1 MQGGSPWGD
10 VPDENQPKSED
21 TGAQGPQPISITDGF
36 APMNQDTL
44 LTGTTQM
51 PTGQL
56 IYLQPPSSAAKVVG
70 ILSVIYGFIFGISFN
85 ILSLFASSE
94 LGSTTFIALDVVNII
109 AGGGMLIGGVMMIN
123 YQRRGII
130 LLFCAIALTTLV
142 GVAQISMVDTAY
154 DQMLEDGDMSQEE
167 YDAVQSVDDSVI
179 TGIGI
184 VILAFCNALCGLIV
198 AIPLMVSNNGLDD
211 SKLFG

>member
-10 VPDENQPKSED
+10 VPDENQAKSED

-85 ILSLFASSE
+85 ILSLFGSSE
-94 LGSTTFIALDVVNII
+94 LGSTAFIALDVVNII

-154 DQMLEDGDMSQEE
+154 DQMLENEDITQEE

-179 TGIGI
+179 AGIGI

>member
-1 MQGGSPWGD
+1 MQGESPWGD

-21 TGAQGPQPISITDGF
+21 TGAQGPQPISISDGF

-85 ILSLFASSE
+85 ILSLLGSSE
-94 LGSTTFIALDVVNII
+94 LGSSTFIALDVVNII

-154 DQMLEDGDMSQEE
+154 DQMLENGDITQEE
-167 YDAVQSVDDSVI
+167 YDAVQNVDDSVI
-179 TGIGI
+179 AGIGM

>member
-21 TGAQGPQPISITDGF
+21 AGTQGPQPISISDGF

-70 ILSVIYGFIFGISFN
+70 ILSVIYGFIFGILFN
-85 ILSLFASSE
+85 ILSLVGSSE
-94 LGSTTFIALDVVNII
+94 LGSATFIALDVVNII

-142 GVAQISMVDTAY
+142 GVGQLSMVDAAY
-154 DQMLEDGDMSQEE
+154 DQMLENGDISQEE
-167 YDAVQSVDDSVI
+167 YDTIQNVGDDVVA
-179 TGIGI
+179 GVGI

>member
-1 MQGGSPWGD
+1 MQGGTPWGD

-21 TGAQGPQPISITDGF
+21 VGTQGPQPISITDGF

-70 ILSVIYGFIFGISFN
+70 ILSVIYGFIFGILFN
-85 ILSLFASSE
+85 IVSLVGSTG
-94 LGSTTFIALDVVNII
+94 LGSATFIALDVVNII
-109 AGGGMLIGGVMMIN
+109 AGVGMLIGGVMMIN

-154 DQMLEDGDMSQEE
+154 DQMLENEDITQEE

-179 TGIGI
+179 AGIGI

>member
-1 MQGGSPWGD
+1 
-10 VPDENQPKSED
+10 
-21 TGAQGPQPISITDGF
+21 
-36 APMNQDTL
+36 
-44 LTGTTQM
+44 
-51 PTGQL
+51 
-56 IYLQPPSSAAKVVG
+56 VG

>member
-21 TGAQGPQPISITDGF
+21 AGTLGPQPISISDGF

>member
-1 MQGGSPWGD
+1 MQGGSPWAD

-21 TGAQGPQPISITDGF
+21 AGMQSPQPISISDGF

-85 ILSLFASSE
+85 ILSLFGSSE

-154 DQMLEDGDMSQEE
+154 DQMLENGDISQEE
-167 YDAVQSVDDSVI
+167 YDAVQNVGDGVVA
-179 TGIGI
+179 GVGM

>member
-21 TGAQGPQPISITDGF
+21 TGAQGPQPISISDGF

>member
-21 TGAQGPQPISITDGF
+21 AGMQGPQPISISDGF

-70 ILSVIYGFIFGISFN
+70 ILCVIYGFIFGISFN
-85 ILSLFASSE
+85 ILSLFGSSE
-94 LGSTTFIALDVVNII
+94 LGSATFIALDVVNII

-154 DQMLEDGDMSQEE
+154 DQMLENEDITQEE

-179 TGIGI
+179 AGIGI

>member
-21 TGAQGPQPISITDGF
+21 AGMQGPQPISISDGF

-85 ILSLFASSE
+85 ILSLFGSSE
-94 LGSTTFIALDVVNII
+94 LGSATFIALDVVNII

-154 DQMLEDGDMSQEE
+154 DQMLENGDISQEE
-167 YDAVQSVDDSVI
+167 YDAVQNVGDGVVA
-179 TGIGI
+179 GVGM

>member
-1 MQGGSPWGD
+1 MQGGTPWGD

-21 TGAQGPQPISITDGF
+21 TESSGPQQISISDGF

-44 LTGTTQM
+44 LTGTTQV
-51 PTGQL
+51 PSGQL

-70 ILSVIYGFIFGISFN
+70 ILTVIYGFIFGILFN
-85 ILSLFASSE
+85 IVSLVGSTG
-94 LGSTTFIALDVVNII
+94 LGSATFIALDVVNII
-109 AGGGMLIGGVMMIN
+109 AGVGMLIGGVMMIN

-142 GVAQISMVDTAY
+142 GVGQLSMVDAAY
-154 DQMLEDGDMSQEE
+154 DQMLENGDISQEE
-167 YDAVQSVDDSVI
+167 YDTIQNVGDDVVA
-179 TGIGI
+179 GVGI

-198 AIPLMVSNNGLDD
+198 AIPLMVSNNGLDE
-211 SKLFG
+211 SKLFD

>member
-21 TGAQGPQPISITDGF
+21 AGMQGPQPISISDGF

-85 ILSLFASSE
+85 ILSLFGSSE

-154 DQMLEDGDMSQEE
+154 DQMLENGDISQEE
-167 YDAVQSVDDSVI
+167 YDAVQNVGDGVVA
-179 TGIGI
+179 GVGM

>member
-21 TGAQGPQPISITDGF
+21 AGMQGPQPISISDGF

-70 ILSVIYGFIFGISFN
+70 ILSVIYGFIFGILFN
-85 ILSLFASSE
+85 ILSLVGSSE
-94 LGSTTFIALDVVNII
+94 LGSATFIALDVVNII

-142 GVAQISMVDTAY
+142 GVGQLSMVDAAY
-154 DQMLEDGDMSQEE
+154 DQMLENGDISQEE
-167 YDAVQSVDDSVI
+167 YDTIQNVGDDVVA
-179 TGIGI
+179 GVGI

>member
-1 MQGGSPWGD
+1 MQGGAPWGD

-21 TGAQGPQPISITDGF
+21 AGMQGPQPISISDGF

-85 ILSLFASSE
+85 ILSLFGSSE
-94 LGSTTFIALDVVNII
+94 LGSATFIALDVVNII

-154 DQMLEDGDMSQEE
+154 DQMLENGDISQEE
-167 YDAVQSVDDSVI
+167 YDAVQNVGDGVVA
-179 TGIGI
+179 GVGM